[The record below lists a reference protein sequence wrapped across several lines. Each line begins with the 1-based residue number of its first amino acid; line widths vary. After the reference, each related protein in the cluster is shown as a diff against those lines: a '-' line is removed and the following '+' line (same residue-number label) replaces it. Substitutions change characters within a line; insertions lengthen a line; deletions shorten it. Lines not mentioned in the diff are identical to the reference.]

1 MITECRN
8 QGFLNRNIA
17 QTMSCSHPDVGRM
30 RGESETQHCGT
41 CLPCIIRRASIKKS
55 KFDDSTQYYDPNF
68 TSEGITRTNLN
79 SYLLGLQKYDE
90 KNAYLTIQTSGPL
103 MDNIERYE
111 SIYKRGIAEL
121 KSLLEEY
128 NGNY

>member
-55 KFDDSTQYYDPNF
+55 KFDDSTQYYDP
-68 TSEGITRTNLN
+68 TLR
-79 SYLLGLQKYDE
+79 QKV
-90 KNAYLTIQTSGPL
+90 
-103 MDNIERYE
+103 
-111 SIYKRGIAEL
+111 
-121 KSLLEEY
+121 
-128 NGNY
+128 